1 MTHMPDD
8 EDIVIEDMRR
18 KPGERAMGLFQQMA
32 RALRDANSRMP
43 ATTEFLRERGM
54 THIDE
59 LDDEGRRQL
68 IEYLRRH
75 FREGQERHRRGG

>member
-1 MTHMPDD
+1 MTHVPDD

-18 KPGERAMGLFQQMA
+18 KPGSRAVSVFQQLV

-43 ATTEFLRERGM
+43 ATTEFLRGRGL

-59 LDDEGRRQL
+59 LDDDGRRQL
-68 IEYLRRH
+68 IEHLRRT
-75 FREGQERHRRGG
+75 FREELERRREEG

>member
-1 MTHMPDD
+1 MTHVPDD
-8 EDIVIEDMRR
+8 EDIVIENMLRR
-18 KPGERAMGLFQQMA
+18 PGERAVNMFYQLA

-68 IEYLRRH
+68 IEHLRRI
-75 FREGQERHRRGG
+75 FREEQERRRRGG